1 MVKEK
6 KEKTAKIKKEKPKY
20 NTVQNISWMV
30 NIAWKN
36 RKRVLLFCVLT
47 AVLEVLLNLT
57 QLYIAPEVLSR
68 VEQKSPMWML
78 LTTIGVF
85 TVALFLINGFKEYVK
100 QNTLFARVD
109 VRSAIIAK
117 VAKKCNMT
125 SYPNT
130 LDADFIKMR
139 EKAHLACEGNNQA
152 TEHIWQTLT
161 MLLKNIGGLIIYL
174 TILSRIDA
182 VLLLVVIATCFAG
195 FFVSRYTNNWR
206 YARRDEEEQYF
217 QKKYYLRNKSESV
230 ELAKDI
236 RIFGLQNWL
245 NELLDQIHNLYLD
258 FSLRC
263 ERVEVLADI
272 TEVILTVAR
281 NGIAYIYLINM
292 ALNEG
297 LSVSEFLLYFTAVST
312 FTAWVMGILQEM
324 SALHKE
330 SLDISRLREFFD
342 YPEPFKFENGKDI
355 PAAESYELKLENV
368 SFRYPGAETDTIHG
382 LNLTV
387 RPGEKLAIVGL
398 NGAGKTTLVKLLCGL
413 LDPTEGAVL
422 LNGKDIRDFNRRSYY
437 DLFSAVFQEFSVLDV
452 TVAEQIA
459 QTTVNIDYDRIAE
472 CVEKAGLTSTIEKLP
487 KGLETH
493 VGREVHLDGVLF
505 SGGQTQRLML
515 ARALYKNGPILLLDE
530 PTAALDP
537 IAENDIYMKYS
548 EMTSGKTSL
557 FISHRLASTR
567 FCDRIIFVADG
578 GIKEEGTHESLL
590 ALGGEYANLFEVQSR
605 YYQEGKEF

>member
-1 MVKEK
+1 MKV
-6 KEKTAKIKKEKPKY
+6 KEKPKY
-20 NTVQNISWMV
+20 NALQNIGWMV
-30 NIAWKN
+30 NLAWKHG
-36 RKRVLLFCVLT
+36 KRVLLCCVLT
-47 AVLEVLLNLT
+47 ALLEVLLNLT
-57 QLYIAPEVLSR
+57 QLYIAPEVLAR
-68 VEQKSPMWML
+68 VEQKAPLWEL
-78 LTTIGVF
+78 LATIGVF
-85 TVALFLINGFKEYVK
+85 TAALFLINGFKEYVT
-100 QNTLFARVD
+100 QNTLFPRVD
-109 VRSAIIAK
+109 VRSAIIARI
-117 VAKKCNMT
+117 AEKCNMT

-130 LDADFIKMR
+130 LDAEFLKLR
-139 EKAHLACEGNNQA
+139 GKAHMACDSNAQA
-152 TEHIWQTLT
+152 AEHIWQTLT
-161 MLLKNIGGLIIYL
+161 MLLKNIGGLIVYL
-174 TILSRIDA
+174 TILSRMDT
-182 VLLLVVIATCFAG
+182 VLLLVVIATCVAG
-195 FFVSRYTNNWR
+195 FLVSRYTNNWR
-206 YARRDEEEQYF
+206 YAHRDDEERYF
-217 QKKYYLRNKSESV
+217 QKKYYLRAKSESV

-236 RIFGLQNWL
+236 RIFGLQSWL
-245 NELLDQIHNLYLD
+245 NELLDQIHDLYLD
-258 FSLRC
+258 FTLHC
-263 ERVEVLADI
+263 ERVEVIADI
-272 TEVILTVAR
+272 TEAVLTMAR
-281 NGIAYIYLINM
+281 NGIAYVYLINM

-297 LSVSEFLLYFTAVST
+297 LSVSEFLLYFTAVTT
-312 FTAWVMGILQEM
+312 FTSWVMGILQEM

-330 SLDISRLREFFD
+330 SLSISRVREFLE
-342 YPEPFKFENGKDI
+342 YPEPFKFEDGEDVSV
-355 PAAESYELKLENV
+355 ADDYELKLENV
-368 SFRYPGAETDTIHG
+368 SFRYPGAEADTIHG

-387 RPGEKLAIVGL
+387 HPGEKLAIVGL

-413 LDPTEGAVL
+413 LDPTEGSVL

-459 QTTVNIDYDRIAE
+459 QTTVSIDYERITD

-487 KGLETH
+487 KGLQTH
-493 VGREVHLDGVLF
+493 VGREVYLDGVLF

-548 EMTSGKTSL
+548 EMTQGRTSL

-590 ALGGEYANLFEVQSR
+590 ALGGEYADLFEVQSR

>member
-1 MVKEK
+1 MKL
-6 KEKTAKIKKEKPKY
+6 KEKPKY
-20 NTVQNISWMV
+20 NTLQNVGWMIK
-30 NIAWKN
+30 IAWGSK
-36 RKRVLLFCVLT
+36 RRVLLFCILT
-47 AVLEVLLNLT
+47 AVLEVLFNLT

-68 VEQKSPMWML
+68 VEQKAPMWEL
-78 LTTIGVF
+78 LATIGVF
-85 TVALFLINGFKEYVK
+85 TAALFLIQGFKQYIRE
-100 QNTLFARVD
+100 NTLFPRVD
-109 VRSAIIAK
+109 VRSVVIGKIGR
-117 VAKKCNMT
+117 KCNMT

-130 LDADFIKMR
+130 LDADFIKLR
-139 EKAHLACEGNNQA
+139 EKSHAACNSNRAA
-152 TEHIWQTLT
+152 TEYIWQTLT
-161 MLLKNIGGLIIYL
+161 MLLKNIGGLIVYL
-174 TILSRIDA
+174 TILSRMDA
-182 VLLLVVIATCFAG
+182 VLLLAVIATCIAG

-206 YARRDEEEQYF
+206 YARRDEEESYF
-217 QKKYYLRNKSESV
+217 QKKYYIRAKSESV

-272 TEVILTVAR
+272 TEAVLTMAR
-281 NGIAYIYLINM
+281 NGIAYVYLIRM
-292 ALNEG
+292 TLTEG

-312 FTAWVMGILQEM
+312 FTTWVMGILQEM
-324 SALHKE
+324 SELHKE
-330 SLDISRLREFFD
+330 SLDISCIREFLE
-342 YPEPFKFENGKDI
+342 YPEPFKFEDGESI
-355 PAAESYELKLENV
+355 PNADDYELKMENV
-368 SFRYPGAETDTIHG
+368 SFRYPGTENDIIHNV
-382 LNLTV
+382 NLTV
-387 RPGEKLAIVGL
+387 HPGEKLAIVGL

-413 LDPTEGAVL
+413 LDPTEGKVL
-422 LNGKDIRDFNRRSYY
+422 LNGKDIREFNRRHYY

-452 TVAEQIA
+452 TVAEEIA
-459 QTTVNIDYDRIAE
+459 QTTVDIDYDRIAD
-472 CVEKAGLTSTIEKLP
+472 CIEKAGLTAMIEKLP
-487 KGLETH
+487 KGLQTH

-548 EMTSGKTSL
+548 EMTHGRTSM

-590 ALGGEYANLFEVQSR
+590 ALGGEYAKLFEVQSR

>member
-1 MVKEK
+1 MKV
-6 KEKTAKIKKEKPKY
+6 KEKPKY
-20 NTVQNISWMV
+20 NTVQNIGWMV
-30 NIAWKN
+30 KIAWNN

-47 AVLEVLLNLT
+47 AMLEVLLNLT
-57 QLYIAPEVLSR
+57 QLYIAPEVLER
-68 VEQKSPMWML
+68 VEQRSPMWML
-78 LTTIGVF
+78 LTTIAVF
-85 TVALFLINGFKEYVK
+85 TAALFIINGFKEYVK

-109 VRSAIIAK
+109 VRSAIIGK

-139 EKAHLACEGNNQA
+139 EKAHLACEGNGQA

-161 MLLKNIGGLIIYL
+161 MLLKNIGGLLIYL
-174 TILSRIDA
+174 TILSRIDTI
-182 VLLLVVIATCFAG
+182 LLLVVIATCIAG

-272 TEVILTVAR
+272 TEAILTVAR
-281 NGIAYIYLINM
+281 NGIAYVYLINM

-297 LSVSEFLLYFTAVST
+297 LSVSEFLLYFTAVTT
-312 FTAWVMGILQEM
+312 FTAWVMGILQQM

-330 SLDISRLREFFD
+330 CLDISRLREFLD
-342 YPEPFKFENGKDI
+342 YPEPFKFENGEDI
-355 PAAESYELKLENV
+355 PKSESYELKLENV

-398 NGAGKTTLVKLLCGL
+398 NGAGKTTVVKLLCGL
-413 LDPTEGAVL
+413 LDPTEGVVL
-422 LNGKDIRDFNRRSYY
+422 LNGNDIRDYNRRSYY
-437 DLFSAVFQEFSVLDV
+437 ELFSAVFQEFSVLDV
-452 TVAEQIA
+452 TIAEQIA
-459 QTTVNIDYDRIAE
+459 QTTVDIDYDKIAD

-548 EMTSGKTSL
+548 EMTHGKTSL

-567 FCDRIIFVADG
+567 FCDRIIFIADG

-590 ALGGEYANLFEVQSR
+590 ASGGEYANLFEVQSR

>member
-1 MVKEK
+1 MKV
-6 KEKTAKIKKEKPKY
+6 KEKPKY
-20 NTVQNISWMV
+20 NTFQNVAWMIK
-30 NIAWKN
+30 IAWGSK
-36 RKRVLLFCVLT
+36 KRVLLFCILT
-47 AVLEVLLNLT
+47 AVLEVLFNLT
-57 QLYIAPEVLSR
+57 QLYIAPEVLAR
-68 VEQKSPMWML
+68 VEQKAPMWEL

-85 TVALFLINGFKEYVK
+85 TAALFLIQGFKQYIRE
-100 QNTLFARVD
+100 NTLFPRVD
-109 VRSAIIAK
+109 VRSVVIGKIGR
-117 VAKKCNMT
+117 KCNMT

-130 LDADFIKMR
+130 LDADFIKLR
-139 EKAHLACEGNNQA
+139 EKSHAACNSNRAAAEY
-152 TEHIWQTLT
+152 IWQTLT
-161 MLLKNIGGLIIYL
+161 MLLKNIGGLIAYL
-174 TILSRIDA
+174 TILSRMDA
-182 VLLLVVIATCFAG
+182 VLLLAVIATCIAG

-206 YARRDEEEQYF
+206 YARRDEEESYF
-217 QKKYYLRNKSESV
+217 QKKYYIRAKSESV

-272 TEVILTVAR
+272 TEAVLTMAR
-281 NGIAYIYLINM
+281 NGIAYAYLIRM
-292 ALNEG
+292 TLTEG

-324 SALHKE
+324 SELHKE
-330 SLDISRLREFFD
+330 SLDISCIREFLE
-342 YPEPFKFENGKDI
+342 YPEPFKFEDGESI
-355 PAAESYELKLENV
+355 PNADGYELKLENV
-368 SFRYPGAETDTIHG
+368 SFRYPGTENDIIHNM
-382 LNLTV
+382 NLTV
-387 RPGEKLAIVGL
+387 HPGEKLAIVGL

-413 LDPTEGAVL
+413 LDPTEGKVL
-422 LNGKDIRDFNRRSYY
+422 LNGKDVRDFNRRNYY
-437 DLFSAVFQEFSVLDV
+437 ALFSAVFQEFSVLDV
-452 TVAEQIA
+452 TVAEEIA
-459 QTTVNIDYDRIAE
+459 QTTVDIDYDRIAD
-472 CVEKAGLTSTIEKLP
+472 CVEKAGLTAMIEKLP
-487 KGLETH
+487 NGLQTH

-548 EMTSGKTSL
+548 EMTHGRTSM

-590 ALGGEYANLFEVQSR
+590 ALGGEYAKLLEVQSR